1 MTRTVLMGAIVGMGC
16 LMATTARADETERE
30 ADRAAIR
37 KVMQSF
43 VAAFEKGDA
52 AQVAT
57 HLTAGAEMIPGDA
70 PGIRGREAIQK
81 ACAEHFKRHPQQK
94 ITLEPESLRFIS
106 KDTAIEEGL
115 MRTSVEQDAPTTQ
128 RYNLFH
134 VREDGKWLLAG
145 IREWPSAGE
154 GTELRDLEWLIGSW
168 QAKRADVEVH
178 TTYEWLGNKAFIRG
192 NISVR
197 EKDRS
202 VSAMQLIGIDPQT
215 GELAIWVFESDG
227 GVAQGTCTRD
237 GKAWVF
243 ETKGLTA
250 DGGELGAKNIL
261 VRVNNDTITWQPV
274 NLTIDDEE
282 IGDLPPVKVTRVKPT
297 ATK

>member
-1 MTRTVLMGAIVGMGC
+1 M
-16 LMATTARADETERE
+16 
-30 ADRAAIR
+30 
-37 KVMQSF
+37 
-43 VAAFEKGDA
+43 
-52 AQVAT
+52 
-57 HLTAGAEMIPGDA
+57 
-70 PGIRGREAIQK
+70 
-81 ACAEHFKRHPQQK
+81 
-94 ITLEPESLRFIS
+94 
-106 KDTAIEEGL
+106 
-115 MRTSVEQDAPTTQ
+115 
-128 RYNLFH
+128 
-134 VREDGKWLLAG
+134 REDGKWLLAG
-145 IREWPSAGE
+145 IREWPSADE

-192 NISVR
+192 HISVR

-202 VSAMQLIGIDPQT
+202 VSAMQLVGIDPQT

-250 DGGELGAKNIL
+250 DGGELGVKYIL